1 MFTRIRQRD
10 NLNSGSISCTCS
22 ANAFS
27 YQTLSTGVL
36 PVVSGEIQLVQD
48 NIDKR
53 PFRSRYD
60 KQEVPPLRQVV
71 MSKCTFNAPE
81 KPKPCTY
88 KHVGR
93 DYTWKF
99 YGNSLAA
106 IMLSGRASTAF
117 NPPPNSYNLQTV
129 QVDSNVA
136 SYLLQRAYSKMSSAE
151 YDFGVSVG
159 EVAETA
165 SMLAGPLRGVVKLSS
180 LAFAGCSGIYRDGT
194 KVAVRIAKNAT
205 AKQLRRLKA
214 TTMQHPINSSLRVVD
229 ESANHWLA
237 YKFGVCPFLDD
248 IDKAITFAKEN
259 VDPHFGLRVA
269 RVKGWKSDDTISE
282 IGQSAFYTQAYD
294 SLNFKYLAVRRTE
307 DRHYLG
313 LYWRNKINAPIV
325 NFLETIG
332 LSPFQLPSLAYEL
345 IPLSFVVDRFIDIKS
360 FVRGNIGSLSKDT
373 FGNYCTRKKRIA
385 YAYNTYDIR
394 VNSVSWPPAKVSQD
408 FQSSAIVEMMARSV
422 NTQRPN
428 FPVVNPYWQEQLT
441 ADATNLSLIWGRL
454 RTFVGK
460 L

>member
-10 NLNSGSISCTCS
+10 NINSGSISCVCKTNGS
-22 ANAFS
+22 S
-27 YQTLSTGVL
+27 YQTLSSGML
-36 PVVSGEIQLVQD
+36 PVVSGSIQLVRD
-48 NIDKR
+48 NIDRR
-53 PFRSRYD
+53 PYSHYD
-60 KQEVPPLRQVV
+60 KQEVPPLRNVS
-71 MSKCTFNAPE
+71 MSKCTFIAPQ
-81 KPKPCTY
+81 KQNLPCTY
-88 KHVGR
+88 EHIGR

-99 YGNSLAA
+99 SGHSLAA
-106 IMLSGRASTAF
+106 SMLEGRATAAF
-117 NPPPNSYNLQTV
+117 NPPLNSYNLQEV
-129 QVDSNVA
+129 QVDPNVA

-159 EVAETA
+159 EIAETA
-165 SMLAGPLRGVVKLSS
+165 SMLAGPLRGVVKLSTM
-180 LAFAGCSGIYRDGT
+180 AFAGCSGIFRDGPR
-194 KVAVRIAKNAT
+194 VAVRIARNAT
-205 AKQLRRLKA
+205 TKHIRRLKA
-214 TTMQHPINSSLRVVD
+214 TTTKHPINSSLRVID

-259 VDPHFGLRVA
+259 VSPHFGLRVA
-269 RVKGWKSDDTISE
+269 RVKGWNSDTTISE
-282 IGQSAFYTQAYD
+282 VGFSTFYTQAYD
-294 SLNFKYLAVRRTE
+294 TLAFRYLAIKRTE
-307 DRHYLG
+307 DRHFLG
-313 LYWRNKINAPIV
+313 LYWRNRINAPIV

-373 FGNYCTRKKRIA
+373 FGNFCTRKKRVT
-385 YAYNTYDIR
+385 YTYNVNDIH
-394 VNSVSWPPAKVSQD
+394 VGSMSWPPAKVSQD
-408 FQSSAIVEMMARSV
+408 FQSSANVEMMARSI
-422 NTQRPN
+422 NIERPN
-428 FPVVNPYWQEQLT
+428 FPVVNPYWQEQLS